1 MKNKFIK
8 STLILMVGGF
18 FTKILGMIIRIV
30 MTRLLG
36 SEGIGLYMLIM
47 PTFNLF
53 IALSQLGLPTA
64 LSKLIAEEKHNNKN
78 LILTSILF
86 SLFVNGGILFFLI
99 VGSKYISFHLLHDIR
114 CFYGLL
120 SIGFVLPFISISN
133 MIRSYFFGKEKMFPH
148 VLSNVAEDI
157 VRLLTLLFGIPLFLV
172 KGIEWAIAFVVL
184 SNILSELTSTFIL
197 YFFLP
202 KFTLQKEDFKIQKK
216 NVKALFEIAFPTLT
230 TRVIGNIG
238 GFLEPVLLTYVLLKI
253 GYTNHFIVNEYGVLN
268 GYVMPLIL
276 LPSFFTMAISHALLP
291 VISNHYSNRNFYS
304 TKRKIHQALFVSLLI
319 GIPVTFVLTFFP
331 EIPLKW
337 IYNTS
342 VGISYIRFL
351 APICLLHYI
360 QGPLT
365 ACMQGMDM
373 AKCAMRGSITGM
385 FLRTIALF
393 CLSFLKIGMWG
404 LIFASSINIF
414 YVTFHHIY
422 HVRRNLKKH

>member
-8 STLILMVGGF
+8 STIILMIGGLL
-18 FTKILGMIIRIV
+18 TKVLGMIIRIV

-53 IALSQLGLPTA
+53 IALAQLGLPVA
-64 LSKLIAEEKHNNKN
+64 LSKMIAEEKYNNKN
-78 LILTSILF
+78 LIITSILF
-86 SLFVNGGILFFLI
+86 SLFVNGFIILFLI
-99 VGSKYISFHLLHDIR
+99 IGSRYIALQLLHDSR

-120 SIGFVLPFISISN
+120 SIGLVLPFISISN

-157 VRLLTLLFGIPLFLV
+157 VRLITLLLGIPFFLI

-184 SNILSELTSTFIL
+184 SNIISELTSTFIL

-202 KFTLQKEDFKIQKK
+202 KFTLLKEDFQIQGK
-216 NVKALFEIAFPTLT
+216 NVKELFKIAFPTLT

-238 GFLEPVLLTYVLLKI
+238 GFLEPVLLTYVLLKV
-253 GYTNHFIVNEYGVLN
+253 GYSNHFIINEYGVLN
-268 GYVMPLIL
+268 GYVMPIIL

-291 VISNHYSNRNFYS
+291 VISNSYSNRNISS
-304 TKRKIHQALFVSLLI
+304 TQRKIRQALFVSLLI
-319 GIPVTFVLTFFP
+319 GIPITFTLTFFP
-331 EIPLKW
+331 ELLLNW
-337 IYNTS
+337 IYNTN

-365 ACMQGMDM
+365 ACMQGMNL

-385 FLRTIALF
+385 ILRTILLF
-393 CLSFLKIGMWG
+393 SLSFLKIGMWG
-404 LIFASSINIF
+404 LIFAMSSNIF
-414 YVTFHHIY
+414 YVTIHHIY
-422 HVRRNLKKH
+422 HVKRKLKEH

>member
-8 STLILMVGGF
+8 STIILMIGGLL
-18 FTKILGMIIRIV
+18 TKILGMIIRIV

-53 IALSQLGLPTA
+53 IALAQLGLPIA
-64 LSKLIAEEKHNNKN
+64 LSKMIAEEKYNNKN
-78 LILTSILF
+78 LILTSIFF
-86 SLFVNGGILFFLI
+86 SLFVNGFLLLFLI
-99 VGSKYISFHLLHDIR
+99 IGSRFISSYLLHDTR

-157 VRLLTLLFGIPLFLV
+157 IRLITLLFGIPLFLV

-184 SNILSELTSTFIL
+184 SNIISELTSTFIL

-202 KFTLQKEDFKIQKK
+202 KFTLQKDDFKLQKK
-216 NVKALFEIAFPTLT
+216 NVKELFKIAFPTLT

-238 GFLEPVLLTYVLLKI
+238 GFLEPVLLTYVLLKV
-253 GYTNHFIVNEYGVLN
+253 GYSNHFIINEYGVLN

-291 VISNHYSNRNFYS
+291 IISHSYSKGNIS
-304 TKRKIHQALFVSLLI
+304 GTKRKIKQAIFVSLLI
-319 GIPVTFVLTFFP
+319 GIPVTFLLTFFP

-337 IYNTS
+337 IYNTNI
-342 VGISYIRFL
+342 GISYIRFL

-385 FLRTIALF
+385 IFRTIALF
-393 CLSFLKIGMWG
+393 SLSFLKIGLWG
-404 LIFASSINIF
+404 LVLASSINIL
-414 YVTFHHIY
+414 YVTLHHIY
-422 HVRRNLKKH
+422 HVKKNLKEH